1 VVIGESP
8 KGIEGVP
15 PPEVGWRVRLLTG
28 ISWNLAA
35 AVFTQG
41 STFAISIVLA
51 NLLGRQVFGE
61 YAIVRTTLLSLTA
74 LAPLATGYTA
84 ARYLAVFRS
93 TDPERVGR
101 ILGLCTL
108 VSTVAACVAALSLLL
123 GAAWLA
129 TDVLRA
135 PHLALGL
142 RLITGAVLF
151 AVMSGYQ
158 VGALAGL
165 EGYRALAVAG
175 MIGGVLSLAVCS
187 LAAWV
192 GGLTGA
198 LIGLSVSAGVQ
209 WITLRWSLTTE
220 LARRSIVV
228 RYGGLRGEWAIMV
241 RVALPAALIGFVSM
255 PAVWLANALLV
266 RQPGG
271 YEQMALYGA
280 ANSFRLVVLLISTV
294 INNVGMSV
302 LGNQRGVLGDDG
314 YRQVFW
320 VNMCLTAGVVLLGAS
335 TVILF
340 GPGLLMMFGRGFEES
355 YPVLVVLMLATI
367 LEGLSAAT
375 HQAIQAE
382 DKIWLSL
389 FFIVAPRDGVMALLS
404 YMLSPSYGALGL
416 ATAQGTAWLVAL
428 SVSIYL
434 ARRIGLAGRFGG
446 VSR

>member
-1 VVIGESP
+1 
-8 KGIEGVP
+8 
-15 PPEVGWRVRLLTG
+15 
-28 ISWNLAA
+28 
-35 AVFTQG
+35 
-41 STFAISIVLA
+41 
-51 NLLGRQVFGE
+51 
-61 YAIVRTTLLSLTA
+61 
-74 LAPLATGYTA
+74 
-84 ARYLAVFRS
+84 
-93 TDPERVGR
+93 
-101 ILGLCTL
+101 
-108 VSTVAACVAALSLLL
+108 
-123 GAAWLA
+123 
-129 TDVLRA
+129 
-135 PHLALGL
+135 
-142 RLITGAVLF
+142 
-151 AVMSGYQ
+151 
-158 VGALAGL
+158 
-165 EGYRALAVAG
+165 VAG